1 MRPGCILSPCATR
14 PYNELLTQAVTD
26 LNPLLV
32 SHFTA
37 TSAIGRGLD
46 ETLAALRQGRCGLK
60 PCDFDTV
67 DLPIFIGE
75 VAGVDEV
82 ALPAVL
88 EIYDCRNNR
97 LAQLGLEQDG
107 FAEAVRSAIAR
118 YGRQRVG
125 VFVGTSTSGI
135 LQSELAYRRRD
146 PENGALPDDF
156 HYSTTQ
162 NTFSVADF
170 TRRYFDLTGPAVAIS
185 SACSSSAKV
194 FASARRMMEAG
205 LIDAAVVGG
214 VDTLCLTT
222 LYGFN
227 SLQLQ
232 SPQAC
237 RPFDAERDGISIGE
251 AAAFALLERATD
263 LQPDDLLLLG
273 VGESSDAYHMSS
285 PHPEGQGARTAME
298 QALHTAGLQPED
310 IDYIN
315 LHGTATPSN
324 DAAEGQAVRAVFG
337 AAATPCSSTK
347 GATGHTLGAAGGV
360 EAVISLLALRH
371 GLMPGG
377 INTRQLDP
385 ETGVNYLLQNREQKL
400 ARVISNSFG
409 FGGTNCSLIF
419 GRAGA

>member
-1 MRPGCILSPCATR
+1 MPRACALSRCARR
-14 PYNELLTQAVTD
+14 PYNEFFDETGPA

-46 ETLAALRQGRCGLK
+46 ETLASLRAGRCGLK

-67 DLPIFIGE
+67 DLPVYIGE
-75 VAGVDEV
+75 VLGVDAV
-82 ALPAVL
+82 HLPVEL
-88 EIYDCRNNR
+88 NDFNCRNNR

-107 FAEAVRSAIAR
+107 FADAVRAAIAR
-118 YGRQRVG
+118 YGERRVG

-135 LQSELAYRRRD
+135 LESELAYRRRD
-146 PENGALPDDF
+146 PQTGALPADF
-156 HYSTTQ
+156 HYDKTQ

-170 TRRYFDLTGPAVAIS
+170 TRRYFGLRGPAVAIS

-194 FASARRMMEAG
+194 FGSARRMMEAG

-232 SPQAC
+232 SSRAC
-237 RPFDAERDGISIGE
+237 RPFDAARDGISIGE
-251 AAAFALLERATD
+251 AAAFALLEHA
-263 LQPDDLLLLG
+263 PECAGGSDLLLLG
-273 VGESSDAYHMSS
+273 IGESSDAHHMSS
-285 PHPEGQGARTAME
+285 PHPEGLGARMAME
-298 QALHTAGLQPED
+298 QALQTAGLVAAD

-324 DAAEGQAVRAVFG
+324 DTAEAKAVRAVFG
-337 AAATPCSSTK
+337 AQTPCSSTK
-347 GATGHTLGAAGGV
+347 GATGHTLGAAGGL

-371 GLMPGG
+371 GLLPGG
-377 INTRQLDP
+377 LNTTTLDP
-385 ETGVNYLLQNREQKL
+385 EAGLNYLLQNREQPVS
-400 ARVISNSFG
+400 RVISNSFG